1 MIKSRQPSTLSRTS
15 SRQSSVNL
23 LDRRASSTSANKPR
37 PATSFISTRVS
48 QSSNPNIAVDD
59 KLQLSVH
66 QLGKLPAYLRNRR
79 PASAI
84 GKLERSESSTSR
96 KLDKPKEEPFRFSPV
111 YAVAKDLLEGPGKV
125 SAKPYKEPDANL
137 DDSGIQLCGPPCEGQ
152 GSGDA
157 ALQEAVLL
165 ARDLDLKELVG
176 KTRQLSDA
184 CDRKQERIVQLEA
197 EVAAQ
202 GRAVQERDEDI
213 QKMKSAMNKI
223 KSLSNNRDTVAR
235 EGLSEL
241 EQRLDGLQK
250 ELTLKCND
258 LNRFKDKNS
267 KLKQKL
273 AEAKATV
280 EERDN
285 RIFELLEK
293 DAARVEE
300 IKAIKELREELKQQL
315 STLQNE
321 LSAKDSLIADLR
333 SQDPVKIA
341 QTELEAYRVE
351 VASLQQEVEQLRFE
365 NRTLISVKKQDD
377 VILQIRTKLL
387 ENIERNRDAFRAQ
400 CERMCHSCIE
410 GDREMLHLQ

>member
-1 MIKSRQPSTLSRTS
+1 MTTCLHYINLKSISVLKTTKEITSKIDSGVAKKSSVLTLIKSRQPSTLSRTS
-15 SRQSSVNL
+15 SRQSHLNL
-23 LDRRASSTSANKPR
+23 VDRRASSTSANKPR

-213 QKMKSAMNKI
+213 QKVSGTGVYGTSF
-223 KSLSNNRDTVAR
+223 SLNA
-235 EGLSEL
+235 
-241 EQRLDGLQK
+241 
-250 ELTLKCND
+250 
-258 LNRFKDKNS
+258 
-267 KLKQKL
+267 
-273 AEAKATV
+273 
-280 EERDN
+280 
-285 RIFELLEK
+285 
-293 DAARVEE
+293 
-300 IKAIKELREELKQQL
+300 
-315 STLQNE
+315 NE
-321 LSAKDSLIADLR
+321 HKHR
-333 SQDPVKIA
+333 
-341 QTELEAYRVE
+341 
-351 VASLQQEVEQLRFE
+351 
-365 NRTLISVKKQDD
+365 
-377 VILQIRTKLL
+377 
-387 ENIERNRDAFRAQ
+387 
-400 CERMCHSCIE
+400 
-410 GDREMLHLQ
+410 